1 MGCKQV
7 RKQKIFPKQFTI
19 LTAHKK
25 MFIIESCYF
34 SLFQMEL
41 LILEIAL
48 KKQNIVSGIQ
58 MTSLKITSVS
68 QYDPENT
75 FNSETNSIKYF
86 QL

>member
-1 MGCKQV
+1 
-7 RKQKIFPKQFTI
+7 
-19 LTAHKK
+19 
-25 MFIIESCYF
+25 
-34 SLFQMEL
+34 
-41 LILEIAL
+41 
-48 KKQNIVSGIQ
+48 